1 MIQICKG
8 VLFLPRGFC
17 DIFFV
22 SECDVLWSTI
32 KCYNL
37 GQSDSRWSKPQFV
50 LIFFGGGC
58 VFCQSNYPMIWQLTI
73 RFVCYHSALRSRG
86 EIGKTTDFVRRN
98 IADMQK
104 SFEQQSG
111 FVSRRIQS
119 HCKVA
124 MKNILSM
131 QAVTLAKSLPCQSD
145 SDESGSYLSPP

>member
-1 MIQICKG
+1 MVKSKICKC
-8 VLFLPRGFC
+8 RG
-17 DIFFV
+17 
-22 SECDVLWSTI
+22 
-32 KCYNL
+32 
-37 GQSDSRWSKPQFV
+37 
-50 LIFFGGGC
+50 
-58 VFCQSNYPMIWQLTI
+58 
-73 RFVCYHSALRSRG
+73 ALRSRG

-104 SFEQQSG
+104 SFEKQSG